1 MSFKIIP
8 RINLQTLHTGSL
20 NHIRRVMAVMNLLHW
35 LSRAVCPSSRDGS
48 WCTTTGSP
56 VNTRVSPPLWRSR
69 PSPHPDPSEQS
80 HHEAPLWT
88 WLDRHRRRHGQW
100 TNSTMNKLLS
110 GIRREV
116 RKLRIFLFL
125 FYFGPRESRFSK
137 IFNLKYMFCFG
148 KAQNLLKQ
156 FDSLALWCL
165 RGFTTLTHKNCFSSS
180 KHKTRKDSQHK
191 MWHHVSSSDDYQV
204 MYHITVKSVL
214 GKNLHL
220 LWQQLIVGWL
230 YIMTNKWLQRANL
243 SSSSVA
249 LLRC

>member
-1 MSFKIIP
+1 MVP
-8 RINLQTLHTGSL
+8 D
-20 NHIRRVMAVMNLLHW
+20 V
-35 LSRAVCPSSRDGS
+35 
-48 WCTTTGSP
+48 
-56 VNTRVSPPLWRSR
+56 PPLDLQWIRGYPR
-69 PSPHPDPSEQS
+69 PSEGAGHLHILTPLSSHITRHLCEHGWTDTEGDTVNEQ
-80 HHEAPLWT
+80 T
-88 WLDRHRRRHGQW
+88 QQW
-100 TNSTMNKLLS
+100 TNYSVAFEEK
-110 GIRREV
+110 V

-249 LLRC
+249 FLRC